1 MRVVCWDSLKSE
13 SSSRDE
19 PTKLFTGKGVLK
31 KLRTTPEL
39 SDNESLPG
47 FVLWSHHSSGNTQDF
62 QCFPPQSNTILHHSL
77 CSCGVNTDGFC
88 GVTLS
93 NPYLFFISL
102 SYHQCSWGCFKGSCI
117 FYPSLNPQPQLQIQY
132 LILVGVM
139 SSS

>member
-1 MRVVCWDSLKSE
+1 MRCVRVVYWDSLKSE

-62 QCFPPQSNTILHHSL
+62 QCFPPQSNTFLHHSL

-93 NPYLFFISL
+93 NPYLFLSL
-102 SYHQCSWGCFKGSCI
+102 SVIISV
-117 FYPSLNPQPQLQIQY
+117 
-132 LILVGVM
+132 VGVVLKVLVY
-139 SSS
+139 STQVLTLNLNY